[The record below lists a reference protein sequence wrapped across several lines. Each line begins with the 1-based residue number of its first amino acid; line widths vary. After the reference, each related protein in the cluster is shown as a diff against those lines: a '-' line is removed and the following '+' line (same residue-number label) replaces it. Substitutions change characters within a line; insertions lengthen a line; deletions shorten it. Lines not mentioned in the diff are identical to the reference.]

1 LGEGISFQVIFTNMK
16 QLSIMQQLSILLF
29 AGMLFFASASAQVP
43 LAKFD
48 STLKFGKTGYRV
60 DCKNKNY
67 DENQLTV
74 RPIGFEGGA
83 REVSF
88 MIRGRVAKAE
98 IDDLNSDGYPDLVVY
113 IFNDSNAIFGT
124 VFAFISEA
132 NKSISPLVLPDP
144 MMDGKI
150 NEGYKGH
157 DQFSL
162 MQGYLM
168 EKFPIY
174 KAGDDKDKPTG
185 GTRVLLYQL
194 AKKEGGGYKFD
205 QVRHYDSH

>member
-1 LGEGISFQVIFTNMK
+1 MK
-16 QLSIMQQLSILLF
+16 QLSIMNHLLITLF
-29 AGMLFFASASAQVP
+29 AGLLFFGSVSAQVP

-48 STLKFGKTGYRV
+48 STLKIGKTGYRV
-60 DCKNKNY
+60 DCKNKKY

-74 RPIGFEGGA
+74 RPIGFDGGA

-88 MIRGRVAKAE
+88 IIRGRVAKAE

-113 IFNDSNAIFGT
+113 IYNDSNAVFGS

-194 AKKEGGGYKFD
+194 AKKDGGGYKFD